1 MALGRADLHPGNE
14 KEPRRQ
20 FLAPQ
25 IFMSAA
31 GVMIRN
37 RNSAQPTLPRTRDQL
52 LRRVA
57 GILGKK
63 RMHVEIEAMNHN

>member
-1 MALGRADLHPGNE
+1 MPLGRADLHTRNE
-14 KEPRRQ
+14 KKIGRQ
-20 FLAPQ
+20 FLAMQ
-25 IFMSAA
+25 IIVSTA
-31 GVMIRN
+31 GVVIRN
-37 RNSAQPTLPRTRDQL
+37 RNSAQPALTRSRDQL